1 MTEQKN
7 QLASLFA
14 ACWKDEALKAR
25 FMSDPK
31 AVLAEYDMPVP
42 DGMDVKVVENADNC
56 VHITMPAPPT
66 GHMELSDEELSN
78 AKGRWGGKGV
88 GYASLFAACWKD
100 EALKARLMSD
110 PKAVLAEY
118 DMPVP
123 DGMDVKVVE
132 NADNCVH
139 ITMPAPPTVH
149 MELSDEE
156 LSNAKGGG
164 SLFVAWMWDV
174 VTESYRLTC

>member
-31 AVLAEYDMPVP
+31 AVLAEYDMDVP

-66 GHMELSDEELSN
+66 GHLELSDEELSK
-78 AKGRWGGKGV
+78 AAGGGLGDCYLCLGTNKGV
-88 GYASLFAACWKD
+88 VHGGGFAAT
-100 EALKARLMSD
+100 
-110 PKAVLAEY
+110 
-118 DMPVP
+118 
-123 DGMDVKVVE
+123 
-132 NADNCVH
+132 DNV
-139 ITMPAPPTVH
+139 
-149 MELSDEE
+149 
-156 LSNAKGGG
+156 KGGPWK
-164 SLFVAWMWDV
+164 SF
-174 VTESYRLTC
+174 